1 MPPRDGKRS
10 GAFCAPVSAG
20 AHPYLL
26 LNFAGKRNDVLT
38 LAHELGHGCH
48 HQTRVKNGELNEY
61 SRMTTEEVASVFGEM
76 ITFQSMVA
84 KLPDGPEKLA
94 LIASKVSDMIN
105 TAIRQIAF
113 HFFESRAHAE
123 RKDGELSKERLCEIW
138 QEEMAASL
146 GEAVEVGEDSRFI
159 WSQVGHFFFLPF
171 YVYAYSFADCL
182 VNSLYQVSREGKVEN
197 FPAKY
202 LEMLSKTAITDYGEL
217 LAPFG
222 LNPNDPEFWNEGL
235 SLISGYID
243 ELERLDAKLQ
253 S

>member
-1 MPPRDGKRS
+1 MRNMAGGKGRQLGRGGGKSAKTAASSGRRS
-10 GAFCAPVSAG
+10 GIS
-20 AHPYLL
+20 
-26 LNFAGKRNDVLT
+26 
-38 LAHELGHGCH
+38 
-48 HQTRVKNGELNEY
+48 
-61 SRMTTEEVASVFGEM
+61 
-76 ITFQSMVA
+76 
-84 KLPDGPEKLA
+84 
-94 LIASKVSDMIN
+94 
-105 TAIRQIAF
+105 
-113 HFFESRAHAE
+113 
-123 RKDGELSKERLCEIW
+123 
-138 QEEMAASL
+138 
-146 GEAVEVGEDSRFI
+146 
-159 WSQVGHFFFLPF
+159 FFLPF

-253 S
+253 F